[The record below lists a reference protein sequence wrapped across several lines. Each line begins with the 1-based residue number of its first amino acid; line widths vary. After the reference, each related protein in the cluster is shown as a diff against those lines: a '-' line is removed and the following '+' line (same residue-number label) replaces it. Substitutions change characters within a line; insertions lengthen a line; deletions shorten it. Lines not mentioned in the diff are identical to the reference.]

1 MKKKYLILG
10 ASSGISQS
18 ICLDILKKN
27 KVYLCSRN
35 LNSLSRDI
43 KISKNSHLYKLNIL
57 KKKDVFELV
66 NLFNL
71 KKIKFDAVIFFQGK
85 LEKPS
90 EIINIDYNKWLK
102 VFEINFLANVYLV
115 KNIFPLLKKNSYS
128 KIIFFSG
135 GGSFNA
141 WEKFSAYSC
150 AKTALV
156 RFCENLAMET
166 KKYKIIVNCIAPG
179 FLRTAIH
186 NDALSNLNN
195 LNKDYRNQLK
205 KNKNSEPN
213 FNKVNKLIKYLLKN
227 KSLLVSGRTISANFD
242 PWADNNFKKKLKKN
256 DNFLM
261 MRRINLN

>member
-1 MKKKYLILG
+1 MKKKYLIIG

-18 ICLDILKKN
+18 ICQDLIKKDR
-27 KVYLCSRN
+27 VYLCSRN
-35 LNSLSRDI
+35 INSLNQET
-43 KISKNSHLYKLNIL
+43 KLSKNSYLYKLNI
-57 KKKDVFELV
+57 KKEKEVIELIK
-66 NLFNL
+66 LFRL

-90 EIINIDYNKWLK
+90 EIININYKKWLK
-102 VFEINFLANVYLV
+102 VFEINFLTNVYLV
-115 KNIFPLLKKNSYS
+115 KNIFPLLKKNSFS

-135 GGSFNA
+135 GGSFNS

-179 FLRTAIH
+179 FLKTSIH
-186 NDALSNLNN
+186 KNSFSELKNLNE
-195 LNKDYRNQLK
+195 DYKNQLK
-205 KNKNSEPN
+205 DNINTEPN
-213 FNKVNKLIKYLLKN
+213 FNRVNGLLKYLLKN
-227 KSLLVSGRTISANFD
+227 NSLILTGRTISANYD
-242 PWADNNFKKKLKKN
+242 PWNEKNFKKKLKN
-256 DNFLM
+256 NPNFLM

>member
-102 VFEINFLANVYLV
+102 VFEINFLRMYIL
-115 KNIFPLLKKNSYS
+115 
-128 KIIFFSG
+128 
-135 GGSFNA
+135 
-141 WEKFSAYSC
+141 
-150 AKTALV
+150 
-156 RFCENLAMET
+156 
-166 KKYKIIVNCIAPG
+166 
-179 FLRTAIH
+179 
-186 NDALSNLNN
+186 
-195 LNKDYRNQLK
+195 
-205 KNKNSEPN
+205 
-213 FNKVNKLIKYLLKN
+213 
-227 KSLLVSGRTISANFD
+227 
-242 PWADNNFKKKLKKN
+242 
-256 DNFLM
+256 
-261 MRRINLN
+261 